1 MDVAVRM
8 IVHMRMNGIFR
19 IIRVAVSRNIR
30 MRIVFKF
37 YMEPFCQERTV
48 HKRRDADL
56 VSVNPE
62 LIYGLQEFCFVCAK
76 IEEGDGIFVEGH
88 GVHLSLLQQDAAGV
102 GSTNVPLLL
111 VHSEDQLMQ
120 AESFRILANEFIDLY
135 EKVLG

>member
-1 MDVAVRM
+1 MAEKDVVSAADDGM
-8 IVHMRMNGIFR
+8 SPMEEACFQ
-19 IIRVAVSRNIR
+19 IIASVGTAKSLFIEA
-30 MRIVFKF
+30 ISLAKAGKF
-37 YMEPFCQERTV
+37 DEAR
-48 HKRRDADL
+48 
-56 VSVNPE
+56 
-62 LIYGLQEFCFVCAK
+62 AK

-120 AESFRILANEFIDLY
+120 AETFRILANEFIDLY